1 MSQCLIQQFQ
11 HSCEKNSKWNRGDK
25 VTVTVRNKKEADPSS
40 TLHIYTR
47 VSSMAQA
54 NDGTSLG
61 TQYQLGVARAKQ
73 LKLVPQRW
81 DEGGKSSHHEDIT
94 GRPVLFDLYQAIK
107 RGEVKHLWVYD
118 QSRLSRIDN
127 VASAFRYECM
137 KAGVTL
143 YTKDGNFDLSNP
155 QDKLMKVFLDGMGEF
170 ENSIRAER
178 TRLGKLSRAR
188 QGFWFGGPP
197 PFGYKIVEKRLVLNK
212 EESVWIKK
220 IFNETVKGASTL
232 DVKKILD
239 SNGVLPR
246 RRSSTWSIGSIRA
259 LLKNTHYKG
268 SYQYH
273 DKKSDE
279 IIKTDCPAIVDD
291 TVWTAVQTL
300 KTRKTS
306 RVSQQNRTKQ
316 FYLLRDLMVCG
327 HCGRPMA
334 ARRKIDKNEQLYYC
348 PNKERDWVN
357 NGGTKT
363 PWKRGEGCGLSR
375 SLNIPETDLLVWES
389 VIDTHKNSSILK
401 EEVKWK
407 ILEESGVPLTKTEAE
422 LKTIERQI
430 KHFQKVLLQT
440 KESQAELLFHSTT
453 GKVKADI
460 FKMALEKSDEQ
471 IHDLEVKIA
480 NLQLQ
485 LKGGNEN
492 RKWVDWLK
500 VFGQILDKKKELSD
514 DQKKQ
519 YLTGLIEV
527 IKVKYDEKKNEHE
540 MSIQF
545 QLPIVGDGIK
555 WKNPGKK
562 KEGYKIKKGI
572 QTSTVVVK
580 KKDPR
585 WSKIPT
591 KVTPL
596 RKQSVTVE

>member
-1 MSQCLIQQFQ
+1 
-11 HSCEKNSKWNRGDK
+11 
-25 VTVTVRNKKEADPSS
+25 
-40 TLHIYTR
+40 
-47 VSSMAQA
+47 MAQA

-61 TQYQLGVARAKQ
+61 TQYQLGVAKAKQ
-73 LKLVPQRW
+73 LKFVPQRW
-81 DEGGKSSHHEDIT
+81 DEGGKSSHHEDIS
-94 GRPVLFDLYQAIK
+94 GRPVLYALYEAIK

-127 VASAFRYECM
+127 VASVFRYECM

-188 QGFWFGGPP
+188 QGYWFGGPP
-197 PFGYKIVEKRLVLNK
+197 PFGYKIVDKKLVLNK
-212 EESVWIKK
+212 DESVWVKK
-220 IFNETVKGASTL
+220 IFTETSKGASTL
-232 DVKKILD
+232 DVKKLLD

-246 RRSSTWSIGSIRA
+246 RRANTWSIGSIQA

-268 SYQYH
+268 SYHYH

-279 IIKTDCPAIVDD
+279 KIETECPAIVDE
-291 TVWTAVQTL
+291 TVWKAVQKL
-300 KTRKTS
+300 KARKTS

-327 HCGRPMA
+327 HCGRSMS
-334 ARRKIDKNEQLYYC
+334 ARKKLDKNEQLYYC
-348 PNKERDWVN
+348 PNKERDWVE
-357 NGGTKT
+357 NGGSKT
-363 PWKRGEGCGLSR
+363 PWKRGEGCGMSR
-375 SLNIPETDLLVWES
+375 SLNIPETDKLVWES
-389 VIDTHKNSSILK
+389 VIETHKNSSILK

-407 ILEESGVPLTKTEAE
+407 ILEESGAPLSKTEAE
-422 LKTIERQI
+422 LKTLERQI
-430 KHFQKVLLQT
+430 KHLQKVLVQA
-440 KESQAELLFHSTT
+440 KESQADLLLNNAS
-453 GKVKADI
+453 GKVKAEI
-460 FKMALEKSDEQ
+460 YKIALEKSDEE
-471 IHDLEVKIA
+471 IHNLEVKIA
-480 NLQLQ
+480 NTQLQ

-500 VFGQILDKKKELSD
+500 VFGQSLDRKKTLSD
-514 DQKKQ
+514 EEKKQ

-540 MSIQF
+540 LSIQF
-545 QLPIVGDGIK
+545 QLPIVGDGIQY
-555 WKNPGKK
+555 KNPAKK
-562 KEGYKIKKGI
+562 KEGYKIKKGK
-572 QTSTVVVK
+572 QTSTVMVK

-585 WSKIPT
+585 WSKTQT

>member
-1 MSQCLIQQFQ
+1 M
-11 HSCEKNSKWNRGDK
+11 KARSKKD
-25 VTVTVRNKKEADPSS
+25 VDPNS

-61 TQYQLGVARAKQ
+61 TQYQLGVAKAKQ
-73 LKLVPQRW
+73 LKFVPQRW
-81 DEGGKSSHHEDIT
+81 DEGGKSSHHEDIS
-94 GRPVLFDLYQAIK
+94 GRPVLYALYEAIK

-127 VASAFRYECM
+127 VASVFRYECM

-188 QGFWFGGPP
+188 QGYWFGGPP
-197 PFGYKIVEKRLVLNK
+197 PFGYKIVDKKLVLNK
-212 EESVWIKK
+212 DESVWVKK
-220 IFNETVKGASTL
+220 IFTETSKGASTL
-232 DVKKILD
+232 DVKKLLD

-246 RRSSTWSIGSIRA
+246 RRANTWSIGSIQA

-268 SYQYH
+268 SYHYH

-279 IIKTDCPAIVDD
+279 KIETECPAIVDE
-291 TVWTAVQTL
+291 TVWKAVQKL
-300 KTRKTS
+300 KARKTS

-316 FYLLRDLMVCG
+316 FYLLRDLMICG
-327 HCGRPMA
+327 HCGRSMS
-334 ARRKIDKNEQLYYC
+334 ARKKLDKNEQLYYC
-348 PNKERDWVN
+348 PNKERDWVE
-357 NGGTKT
+357 NGGSKT
-363 PWKRGEGCGLSR
+363 PWKRGEGCGMSR
-375 SLNIPETDLLVWES
+375 SLNIPETDKLVWES
-389 VIDTHKNSSILK
+389 VIETHKNSSILK

-407 ILEESGVPLTKTEAE
+407 ILEESGAPLSKTEAE
-422 LKTIERQI
+422 LKTLERQI
-430 KHFQKVLLQT
+430 KHLQKVLVQA
-440 KESQAELLFHSTT
+440 KESQADLLLNNAS
-453 GKVKADI
+453 GKVKAEI
-460 FKMALEKSDEQ
+460 YKIALEKSDEE
-471 IHDLEVKIA
+471 IHNLEVKIA
-480 NLQLQ
+480 NTQLQ

-500 VFGQILDKKKELSD
+500 VFGQSLDRKKILSD
-514 DQKKQ
+514 EKKKQ
-519 YLTGLIEV
+519 YLTGLIEL

-540 MSIQF
+540 LSIQF
-545 QLPIVGDGIK
+545 QLPIVGDGIQY
-555 WKNPGKK
+555 KNPAKK
-562 KEGYKIKKGI
+562 KEGYKIKKGK
-572 QTSTVVVK
+572 QTSTVMVK

-585 WSKIPT
+585 WSKTQT